1 MRPGR
6 EIDAR
11 IAQDIFG
18 HEVFAKNKVLHEKA
32 EKGERPLKNYTR
44 DMEWAWIVADK
55 MRISLIPVEGGMW
68 FAFAGKIE
76 GWENP
81 QALLKYLENGD
92 FSSCGA
98 AVSENA
104 AEAICKAALVAHE
117 KRSSSSRLVEVPSD
131 EATPTLQ

>member
-1 MRPGR
+1 
-6 EIDAR
+6 
-11 IAQDIFG
+11 
-18 HEVFAKNKVLHEKA
+18 
-32 EKGERPLKNYTR
+32 
-44 DMEWAWIVADK
+44 
-55 MRISLIPVEGGMW
+55 
-68 FAFAGKIE
+68 
-76 GWENP
+76 ENP

-131 EATPTLQ
+131 EAAPTLQ